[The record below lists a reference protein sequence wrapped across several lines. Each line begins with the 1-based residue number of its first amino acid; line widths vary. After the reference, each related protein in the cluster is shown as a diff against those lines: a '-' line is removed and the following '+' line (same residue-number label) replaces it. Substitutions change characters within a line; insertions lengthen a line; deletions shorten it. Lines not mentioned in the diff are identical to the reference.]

1 MRIHQ
6 RQGDLYP
13 DDDETYEDFMDRCTD
28 EIGDEDVC
36 QLIWDDRGAKD
47 VCHKTHASKVAG
59 LEFVLSDESDCDQ
72 CDPTRHPDDRGAR

>member
-47 VCHKTHASKVAG
+47 GTSATRPMPARSTAS
-59 LEFVLSDESDCDQ
+59 SSC
-72 CDPTRHPDDRGAR
+72 CRTRRPTAWAT